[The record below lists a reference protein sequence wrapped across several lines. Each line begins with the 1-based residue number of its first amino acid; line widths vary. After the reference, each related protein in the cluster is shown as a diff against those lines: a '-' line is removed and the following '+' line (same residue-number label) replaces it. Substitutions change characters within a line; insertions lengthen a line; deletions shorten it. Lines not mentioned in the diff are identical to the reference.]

1 MIGILIAEDEAIVAI
16 ALDRALRQMRYSV
29 TGIADTGEEA
39 IRLAQE
45 RRPNL
50 VLMDIKLKGDM
61 DGVQAAAQIQA
72 RYDVPVVYL
81 TAYADEQMLQR
92 ASQTAVYGYILKP
105 FQERELKVA
114 IEMAVHKHNME
125 RRLKERERWLSATVS
140 SVEEGILAADAL
152 DRVKYLN
159 AVAERLTGRSTQEA
173 LGQRVSDVVC
183 LQYQAGKPDFVEAL
197 RKVFRT
203 RQMLRLPNRVLA
215 RDSHLRVPVTCTITP
230 ILNERQEPDGLVV
243 VLRDLTDVMEAGAT
257 LRVSE
262 HAAGTPKGSGE
273 RAIAVLGPDG
283 TVAACSTLVSELS
296 GLEEP
301 DVIGK
306 RLDELP
312 LLASVQI
319 SLPGPLG
326 QTVHAPSDGIFRRA

>member
-16 ALDRALRQMRYSV
+16 ALDRALRQMRFSV
-29 TGIADTGEEA
+29 IGIADTGEEA
-39 IRLAQE
+39 IRLAEE

-61 DGVQAAAQIQA
+61 DGVEAAAQIQA

-81 TAYADEQMLQR
+81 TAYADDQMLQR
-92 ASQTAVYGYILKP
+92 AGLTAVYGYILKP

-125 RRLKERERWLSATVS
+125 KRLKERERWLSATVS
-140 SVEEGILAADAL
+140 SVDEGILAADEL
-152 DRVKYLN
+152 ERVKYLN
-159 AVAERLTGRSTQEA
+159 AVAEELTGRNMQEA
-173 LGQRVSDVVC
+173 LGQRMTDVVC
-183 LQYQAGKPDFVEAL
+183 LQYQAGKPNFAEAL

-203 RQMLRLPNRVLA
+203 REMLRLPNRLLT
-215 RDSHLRVPVTCTITP
+215 RNNHPCVPVTCTITP
-230 ILNERQEPDGLVV
+230 ILNERQKPDGLVV
-243 VLRDLTDVMEAGAT
+243 VLRDLTDVVEARAA
-257 LRVSE
+257 LRAHERAS
-262 HAAGTPKGSGE
+262 GTPTESVE
-273 RAIAVLGPDG
+273 LATAVLGPDG
-283 TVAACSTLVSELS
+283 TVAACSTLVAELS

-326 QTVHAPSDGIFRRA
+326 QTVHAPSSVTFRRT